1 MDEKELIKEQ
11 NENEKPHKQKL
22 IITGIFIMIL
32 VFLSLLFSDGGLDIN
47 EKSKIN
53 GIWYNEK
60 EDYFMEITDKKI
72 KIGYPNSE
80 YITISDIK
88 KITVSDKDILFDVKN
103 DFLDGTLKKDG
114 IINIYMKDNS
124 NIIVIIG
131 NSQYPLKK
139 MGRNLDEFYKEYNK
153 HYPKQVIK

>member
-1 MDEKELIKEQ
+1 MDENELIKEQ
-11 NENEKPHKQKL
+11 NENENKKQHKQKL
-22 IITGIFIMIL
+22 IITGIVIIIL
-32 VFLSLLFSDGGLDIN
+32 VFISLLSTDGGLDIN
-47 EKSKIN
+47 KTSKIN

-80 YITISDIK
+80 YVTISDIK
-88 KITVSDKDILFDVKN
+88 KVTASDKDILFDVKN
-103 DFLDGTLKKDG
+103 DFLDGTPKKDG

-131 NSQYPLKK
+131 DSQYPLKK
-139 MGRNLDEFYKEYNK
+139 MGKNLDEFYKQYNK
-153 HYPKQVIK
+153 YYRK

>member
-1 MDEKELIKEQ
+1 MDENELNK
-11 NENEKPHKQKL
+11 NEINNDKKNRKRKL
-22 IITGIFIMIL
+22 IIAEVILIIIVFI
-32 VFLSLLFSDGGLDIN
+32 SLLSTDGGLDIN
-47 EKSKIN
+47 KTSKIN

-80 YITISDIK
+80 YVTISDIEK
-88 KITVSDKDILFDVKN
+88 VTALDKDILFDVKN
-103 DFLDGTLKKDG
+103 DFLDGTAKKAG

-131 NSQYPLKK
+131 DSQYPLKK
-139 MGRNLDEFYKEYNK
+139 MGKNLDEFYKQYNK
-153 HYPKQVIK
+153 YYRK

>member
-1 MDEKELIKEQ
+1 MDENELIKEQ
-11 NENEKPHKQKL
+11 NENENKKQHKQKL
-22 IITGIFIMIL
+22 IITGIVIIIL
-32 VFLSLLFSDGGLDIN
+32 VFISLLSTDGGLDIN
-47 EKSKIN
+47 KTSKIN

-80 YITISDIK
+80 YVTISDIK
-88 KITVSDKDILFDVKN
+88 KVTASDKDILFDVKN
-103 DFLDGTLKKDG
+103 DFLDGTPKKDG

-131 NSQYPLKK
+131 DSQYPLKK
-139 MGRNLDEFYKEYNK
+139 MGRNLDEFYKQYNK
-153 HYPKQVIK
+153 YYRK